1 MTATRPA
8 DAKIIFKRKAAELV
22 IALQLPFSYIE
33 FIAYTVHA
41 FYIVR
46 QIRGNPNFLS
56 QVAYMVV
63 DCLSG
68 IVGVV
73 LMPYQIQQHFIGEHP
88 LWIQYKQSKNI
99 KFLYCQR
106 NYLVSH
112 SNKTLLQAE
121 IQITFSDFRQW
132 LIGLLWDKILALK
145 ESCVWDISQNIA
157 SLIVTN
163 KLGQL
168 FLLAGRKKNKQLFT
182 DLPAGIFQVEYG

>member
-1 MTATRPA
+1 
-8 DAKIIFKRKAAELV
+8 
-22 IALQLPFSYIE
+22 
-33 FIAYTVHA
+33 
-41 FYIVR
+41 
-46 QIRGNPNFLS
+46 
-56 QVAYMVV
+56 
-63 DCLSG
+63 
-68 IVGVV
+68 
-73 LMPYQIQQHFIGEHP
+73 MPYQIQQHFIGEHS

-112 SNKTLLQAE
+112 SNKTLLQAK

-157 SLIVTN
+157 RLIVTN
-163 KLGQL
+163 KLDQL